1 MKKRRKSPAKIRTSK
16 PTLEVLR
23 RNAIL
28 AALQGPEAA
37 AVIKAGA
44 LVDLKSRHQISQPE
58 VRIRDVYFP
67 IDSVFSVV
75 ARMKD
80 GAQVEV
86 GTVGREGTTAV
97 PLLLGAA
104 SSTNDCYCQVPGM
117 AIKID
122 VRLFQSLRA
131 ASPKLRHVLDS
142 YVRAYVIMLSQ
153 LAACNRLHHVYERCA
168 RWLLM
173 AQDQVRKPDIKLTH
187 EYLAMMLGTQR
198 SGVTVVAASLQNA
211 GFIRYRNGNITIV
224 NRSGLE
230 EAACEC
236 YDVARDLFASM
247 LHSGGGSSGNRPVL
261 T

>member
-1 MKKRRKSPAKIRTSK
+1 M
-16 PTLEVLR
+16 
-23 RNAIL
+23 
-28 AALQGPEAA
+28 
-37 AVIKAGA
+37 
-44 LVDLKSRHQISQPE
+44 
-58 VRIRDVYFP
+58 RD
-67 IDSVFSVV
+67 
-75 ARMKD
+75 
-80 GAQVEV
+80 GEQVEV

-104 SSTNDCYCQVPGM
+104 SSTNDCYCQVPGR

-131 ASPKLRHVLDS
+131 SSPKLRHVLDS

-173 AQDQVRKPDIKLTH
+173 AQDQVRKADIKLTH

-198 SGVTVVAASLQNA
+198 SGVSLAAATLQNA
-211 GFIRYRNGNITIV
+211 GLIKYRNGNITIV

-230 EAACEC
+230 KVSCEC

-247 LHSGGGSSGNRPVL
+247 LHSGEGTPTNRAVLPSRNPVSV
-261 T
+261 

>member
-1 MKKRRKSPAKIRTSK
+1 M
-16 PTLEVLR
+16 
-23 RNAIL
+23 
-28 AALQGPEAA
+28 
-37 AVIKAGA
+37 KAGV
-44 LVDLKSRHQISQPE
+44 LVDLQARHQICQPD

-67 IDSVFSVV
+67 IDCVFSVV

-104 SSTNDCYCQVPGM
+104 ASTNDCYCQVPGK

-122 VRLFQSLRA
+122 VRLFQSLRVS
-131 ASPKLRHVLDS
+131 SPKLRYVLDS

-153 LAACNRLHHVYERCA
+153 LAACNRLHHAYERCA

-173 AQDQVRKPDIKLTH
+173 AQDQVRKTDIKLTH

-198 SGVTVVAASLQNA
+198 SGVTVAAATLQNA
-211 GFIRYRNGNITIV
+211 GLIRYRNGNITIV

-230 EAACEC
+230 KASCEC
-236 YDVARDLFASM
+236 YDVARDLFDGM
-247 LHSGGGSSGNRPVL
+247 LHSGEGTAASRAVLPSRDDTRSS
-261 T
+261 

>member
-1 MKKRRKSPAKIRTSK
+1 
-16 PTLEVLR
+16 VR

-28 AALQGPEAA
+28 AGLQGPDTA
-37 AVIKAGA
+37 AVMKAGT
-44 LVDLKSRHQISQPE
+44 LVDLKARHQIYQPDL
-58 VRIRDVYFP
+58 RIREVYFP
-67 IDSVFSVV
+67 IDCVFSVV

-104 SSTNDCYCQVPGM
+104 SSTNDCYCQVPGK
-117 AIKID
+117 AIKVD
-122 VRLFQSLRA
+122 VRFFQSLRA
-131 ASPKLRHVLDS
+131 VSPKLRQLLDS

-173 AQDQVRKPDIKLTH
+173 AHDRVRKTDIKLTH

-198 SGVTVVAASLQNA
+198 SGVTVAAATLQNA
-211 GFIRYRNGNITIV
+211 GFIRYRSGNITIV

-230 EAACEC
+230 KASCEC
-236 YDVARDLFASM
+236 YDVARDLFTSM
-247 LHSGGGSSGNRPVL
+247 LHAGDGSAANRPTL